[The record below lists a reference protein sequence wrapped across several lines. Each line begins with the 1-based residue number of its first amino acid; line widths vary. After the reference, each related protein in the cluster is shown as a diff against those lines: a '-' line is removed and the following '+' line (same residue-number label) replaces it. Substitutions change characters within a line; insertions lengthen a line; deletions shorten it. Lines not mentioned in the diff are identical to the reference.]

1 MFKQSILAI
10 SLSAIAFTSL
20 ADDHMATFV
29 PKSGYAATTKVQYIE
44 PSISKVIKPNQKISK
59 LTARNFAGDMVVQ
72 KLIERTYWAQTG
84 FYNVVFYVGDQGV
97 LLFDSLAD
105 GSGVAVLKAI
115 ASVTKKPVTALVYSH
130 SHVDHIGDAQ
140 VIADAAKKAGK
151 TLRIIATDKT
161 AEKLSYLKSTL
172 PKATETV
179 AFKNGEFSFEK
190 LTVRAMGFEHA
201 AHTDDSAAW
210 LLVQEK
216 VMHAPDMMN
225 PDQMPY
231 LGFGGS
237 ENYVYL
243 PQNLQ
248 QIANADWT
256 IFSGGHGNIGSR
268 ADITFMQTYLKDLE
282 AAVAMGL
289 QKVST
294 GDYFKP
300 EFNNHQASAAAW
312 TNATAE
318 YAVNQLR
325 PKYGNYYGFEASV
338 PKQAEMVI
346 DAMTSYK

>member
-1 MFKQSILAI
+1 MPKQTILAV
-10 SLSAIAFTSL
+10 SLSAITFISA
-20 ADDHMATFV
+20 AGEYKATFV
-29 PKSGYAATTKVQYIE
+29 PKDGYSATAKVQYIE
-44 PSISKVIKPNQKISK
+44 PSLSKAIKPNQKISK

-72 KLIERTYWAQTG
+72 KLTDHTYWAQTG
-84 FYNVVFYVGDQGV
+84 FYNVIFYVGNQGV

-105 GSGVAVLKAI
+105 GSGAAVLKAI

-140 VIADAAKKAGK
+140 LIADAAKEAGQF
-151 TLRIIATDKT
+151 LRIIATDKT
-161 AEKLSYLKSTL
+161 AAKLSYLKSTL
-172 PKATETV
+172 PKPTETV
-179 AFKNGEFSFEK
+179 AFNNGEFKFENQ
-190 LTVRAMGFEHA
+190 TIRAMGFEHA

-210 LLVQEK
+210 LLIQEK

-248 QIANADWT
+248 QIAGADWV

-268 ADITFMQTYLKDLE
+268 ADIVFMQTYLKDLE
-282 AAVAMGL
+282 AAAAMAL
-289 QKVST
+289 QKVSA

-300 EFNNHQASAAAW
+300 EFHNHQASAAAW
-312 TNATAE
+312 VSATAE

-325 PKYGNYYGFEASV
+325 PKYGKYYGFEASV
-338 PKQAEMVI
+338 PKQAEMVV
-346 DAMTSYK
+346 DAMTSYQ